1 MLAVDELA
9 AGLVSYFAD
18 RSIAVEVV
26 LGNWQEAQHAGAD
39 RVIVGLG
46 GFDPDAPG
54 VSAASRPGVVVQT
67 GASTAARVEAV
78 RSQEVL
84 FWVHGVAPPDTSP
97 ADRPVGNLT
106 RTASLL
112 NSTIAG
118 LRHTVG
124 RGALSFGKG
133 TWVAMA
139 EGDVMYGALARFS
152 CFVDIPVLG
161 DAWAVVPK
169 PYSVQTQ
176 VVADLPGGEVTAAQT
191 TTALPVDP

>member
-1 MLAVDELA
+1 MLSIDTLAAELA
-9 AGLVSYFAD
+9 SYFAA

-46 GFDPDAPG
+46 DFDPDAPG
-54 VSAASRPGVVVQT
+54 TSVGLRPGVVIQT
-67 GASTAARVEAV
+67 GATTAAQIVAV
-78 RSQEVL
+78 RTQEVVV
-84 FWVHGVAPPDTSP
+84 WVHGVAPDGTSD
-97 ADRPVGNLT
+97 AARTTANHV
-106 RTASLL
+106 RTAQLL
-112 NSTIAG
+112 DATIAG
-118 LRHTVG
+118 LRRVVG

-133 TWVAMA
+133 AWPAA
-139 EGDVMYGALARFS
+139 AIGDVTYGALARFK
-152 CFVDIPVLG
+152 CLLDIPVLG